1 MITIVDDKNKTF
13 QEFIISN
20 VNAISKGFQSTSI
33 KSINKMITEQLE
45 IMHITMVKT
54 IQDAMIQLQTAQVI

>member
-1 MITIVDDKNKTF
+1 MITIVDDENKTF
-13 QEFIISN
+13 QKFIISN

-33 KSINKMITEQLE
+33 KNNMITEQLE